1 MSNTESTALIIYLII
16 SCVCLFFFIRF
27 KLKQFKK
34 KEPELLKAEM
44 KKNSSRASL
53 ATQIKDILEIFIPFT

>member
-1 MSNTESTALIIYLII
+1 MSKTESTALIIYFII
-16 SCVCLFFFIRF
+16 SCVCLFFFIRY

-34 KEPELLKAEM
+34 KEPELLKMEI
-44 KKNSSRASL
+44 KKNLSRASL